1 MHVITLLL
9 IEWEFISII
18 NCTCYSVTYMGTR
31 PLNKGTNRPI
41 TLCTVKLFI
50 QLMYNK
56 NDHLAKWS
64 IFCQIFDVFFRLYN
78 PFAPLDP
85 RRPLHMLCICIATFN
100 CPKGILGLGGKAS
113 KNKLK
118 DASFIFSMTNVTI
131 LSVFRTHAQRKN
143 RKVSKM
149 KGTYILN
156 ILALLLFENLQRI
169 Y

>member
-1 MHVITLLL
+1 MRIYFDHQLCLLFSN
-9 IEWEFISII
+9 IYG
-18 NCTCYSVTYMGTR
+18 NYTVKPGT
-31 PLNKGTNRPI
+31 

-64 IFCQIFDVFFRLYN
+64 IFVRYLISSFAYITPFPPRPETPFTFFKYICM
-78 PFAPLDP
+78 AP
-85 RRPLHMLCICIATFN
+85 FN

-131 LSVFRTHAQRKN
+131 LSIFRTHAQKEY
-143 RKVSKM
+143 RKVLEM